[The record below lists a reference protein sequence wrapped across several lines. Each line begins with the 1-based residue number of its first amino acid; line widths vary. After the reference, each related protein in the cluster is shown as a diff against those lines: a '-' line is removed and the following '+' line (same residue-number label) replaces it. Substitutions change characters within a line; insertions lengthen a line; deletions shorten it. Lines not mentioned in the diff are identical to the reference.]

1 MSSFK
6 FKSAGTLAS
15 DNVNNRDRNISVSNQ
30 TIGIK
35 TPLTNFKGDQIF
47 DMHTDF
53 IDQIKDNLKNVI
65 LTNRGERLGLFN
77 FGTNLNDLLFD
88 FGNRE
93 DFTQEVSK
101 RIFESVKVQL
111 PFVEIENI
119 EVVSQERSQKTE
131 LNKKGL
137 AGVEVQLVFSIPA
150 ARVTSQSI
158 AVELNPGG

>member
-15 DNVNNRDRNISVSNQ
+15 DDVNNRDRNISVSNQ

-101 RIFESVKVQL
+101 RIFESVKAQL
-111 PFVEIENI
+111 PFVEIENV
-119 EVVSQERSQKTE
+119 EVLEQEKSDKTE

-137 AGVEVQLVFSIPA
+137 AGISLQITFSIPA

-158 AVELNPGG
+158 VVELNPGG

>member
-1 MSSFK
+1 
-6 FKSAGTLAS
+6 
-15 DNVNNRDRNISVSNQ
+15 
-30 TIGIK
+30 
-35 TPLTNFKGDQIF
+35 
-47 DMHTDF
+47 
-53 IDQIKDNLKNVI
+53 

>member
-53 IDQIKDNLKNVI
+53 VDQIKDNLKI
-65 LTNRGERLGLFN
+65 CKRGKGVYLRIN
-77 FGTNLNDLLFD
+77 NNCNNLLIFYEVEDVRFRNLSD
-88 FGNRE
+88 FG
-93 DFTQEVSK
+93 
-101 RIFESVKVQL
+101 
-111 PFVEIENI
+111 
-119 EVVSQERSQKTE
+119 
-131 LNKKGL
+131 
-137 AGVEVQLVFSIPA
+137 
-150 ARVTSQSI
+150 
-158 AVELNPGG
+158 